1 MLGSHPVATR
11 SYIFVPDSLQSAGD
25 QVRLALNDSL
35 ERLPKSEFL
44 RAWCS
49 VFYLFPG
56 LHPNAFFEPDNHWPE
71 TVKRFAAEAWRRFEG
86 GELTENELYCYQ
98 PAIVRIE
105 RECAHLERIK
115 PWLFQDHFAT

>member
-1 MLGSHPVATR
+1 MLAPESMAKR
-11 SYIFVPDSLQSAGD
+11 SYIFVPESLRSAGD
-25 QVRLALNDSL
+25 YVRLALTNSL
-35 ERLPKSEFL
+35 DQLSKPEFL

-56 LHPNAFFEPDNHWPE
+56 LHPNAFFEVDNDWPE
-71 TVKRFAAEAWRRFEG
+71 TVKRFAAEAWRRFEA

-105 RECAHLERIK
+105 RECAHLEQAK